1 MSDVKPPLD
10 GIKVIDCS
18 RVLAGPYCCELLSL
32 LGAEVIKVE
41 NQVGDEGRMW
51 PPHSGDM
58 GSSFL
63 GLNANKRSIAIDL
76 KKPEGVEI
84 VKDLAREA
92 DVLVENFKT
101 GDMERFGLGYGDLK
115 DLNPGLVYTSVS
127 AFGRQGPRAKGLG
140 YEALLQAY
148 SGVMAITGEPGG
160 MPVRC
165 GVSFLDMGTGVMAA
179 LATVT
184 ALFRREFTHAG
195 GKAETS
201 LLGTALGLMSNTVS
215 NYLQHGY
222 LPERLGTA
230 HPQVVPYQAYPTK
243 DSFIFIASGNQNLF
257 ERLCKAIGREDMIG
271 DPRFRDNATRVTHRE
286 ACLKAIFDALAV
298 LETEPLMVRL
308 DEFGV
313 PYSRVNDLESLWE
326 DGQVQALGVLEEGQD
341 PDYGEFQI
349 MGLPFT
355 LTEHARGLRRTAPR
369 VGEHSREVLDELGY
383 DSERIQALIAS
394 EVVAAR

>member
-1 MSDVKPPLD
+1 M
-10 GIKVIDCS
+10 
-18 RVLAGPYCCELLSL
+18 
-32 LGAEVIKVE
+32 
-41 NQVGDEGRMW
+41 
-51 PPHSGDM
+51 
-58 GSSFL
+58 
-63 GLNANKRSIAIDL
+63 
-76 KKPEGVEI
+76 
-84 VKDLAREA
+84 
-92 DVLVENFKT
+92 
-101 GDMERFGLGYGDLK
+101 
-115 DLNPGLVYTSVS
+115 S
-127 AFGRQGPRAKGLG
+127 AFGRQGPRGKGLG

-184 ALFRREFTHAG
+184 ALFRREFTDAG

-257 ERLCKAIGREDMIG
+257 ERLCKAIGREDMIA
-271 DPRFRDNATRVTHRE
+271 DPRFRDNATRVTNRE
-286 ACLKAIFDALAV
+286 ACLKAIFDALAAI
-298 LETEPLMVRL
+298 ETAPLMVRL
-308 DEFGV
+308 DEHGV

-326 DGQVQALGVLEEGQD
+326 DGQVQALGVLEKGQD
-341 PDYGEFQI
+341 PDYGEFEI

-355 LTEHARGLRRTAPR
+355 LTGHARGLKRTAPR
-369 VGEHSREVLDELGY
+369 IGEHSQEVLNELGY
-383 DSERIQALIAS
+383 ERDRIDALIANKI
-394 EVVAAR
+394 VTAR

>member
-63 GLNANKRSIAIDL
+63 GLNANKRSISIDL
-76 KKPEGVEI
+76 KKP
-84 VKDLAREA
+84 EA

-101 GDMERFGLGYGDLK
+101 GDMERFGLGYDDLK

-383 DSERIQALIAS
+383 DDERIQALIAS
-394 EVVAAR
+394 EVVTAR

>member
-1 MSDVKPPLD
+1 MSDVKAPLA
-10 GIKVIDCS
+10 GIKIVDCS

-32 LGAEVIKVE
+32 LGADIIKVE
-41 NQVGDEGRMW
+41 NHAGDEGRMW
-51 PPHSGDM
+51 PPHEGDM

-63 GLNANKRSIAIDL
+63 GLNANKRSIAVDL
-76 KKPEGVEI
+76 KTPAGVEI
-84 VKDLAREA
+84 VKDLARNTDA
-92 DVLVENFKT
+92 LVENFKT
-101 GDMERFGLGYGDLK
+101 GDMEKFGLGYDDIK
-115 DLNPGLVYTSVS
+115 TLNPRLVYTSVS
-127 AFGRQGPRAKGLG
+127 AFGRQGPRGKGLG

-184 ALFRREFTHAG
+184 ALFRREFTGAG
-195 GKAETS
+195 GKVETS

-230 HPQVVPYQAYPTK
+230 HPQVVPYQVYPTK

-257 ERLCKAIGREDMIG
+257 ERLCRAIGHEEMID
-271 DPRFRDNATRVTHRE
+271 DPRFENNATRVANRD
-286 ACLKAIFDALAV
+286 ACLKIIFGALAAID
-298 LETEPLMVRL
+298 TQPLMVRL
-308 DEFGV
+308 DEHGV
-313 PYSRVNDLESLWE
+313 PYSRVNDLESLWA
-326 DGQVQALGVLEEGQD
+326 DGQVQALGVIEEGRD
-341 PDYGEFQI
+341 PAYGDFQI

-355 LTEHARGLRRTAPR
+355 ITDHERGLKRTAPR
-369 VGEHSREVLDELGY
+369 IGEHSREVLVELGY
-383 DSERIQALIAS
+383 DADRIDQLIADN
-394 EVVAAR
+394 VVAGR